1 MEGSLLSAL
10 GGSLFEGACRLC
22 HGPGGV
28 LRSGGNAVPVS
39 RTLETDSAGPADG
52 SHELVD
58 VRHGTVGTV
67 EVTVDQAFVLS
78 G

>member
-1 MEGSLLSAL
+1 MEGSLLLAL
-10 GGSLFEGACRLC
+10 GSSLFEGAC
-22 HGPGGV
+22 GV
-28 LRSGGNAVPVS
+28 IMSWPLRSDGTAVFAS
-39 RTLETDSAGPADG
+39 RILETDSASLADDA
-52 SHELVD
+52 HELVD